1 VPAGALLTCA
11 QMARADALAAAS
23 GVPGTVLM
31 AAAGRAV
38 ADAVAERWPAGPVS
52 VLCGPGNNGG
62 DGFVAARRLADA
74 GWPVRVALLGDRA
87 ALAGDAAWASGLWRG
102 PVEPLSPAAVEGASL
117 VVDALFGA
125 GLSRPLP
132 PEAAAVLR
140 AARAPVVA
148 VDVPSGVHGD
158 TGDDLGGAVPCELTV
173 TFFLKKPGHL
183 LAPGRFLCG
192 EVVVADIGIPAAVL
206 EEVGPRAWENTP
218 SFWRHLLPR
227 PRPQDHKY
235 TRGHAV
241 VVGGPA
247 MTGAARLAARAAQ
260 RAGAGLVTLA
270 APEPAVPVYAAA
282 LEAALVRPL
291 RGPASLA
298 RLLRDRRLGP
308 VVIGPG
314 LGRGPMTRLLVEA
327 AAGAGCGLVLDAD
340 ALTAFAG
347 DAAGLAGL
355 LRGRDAVLTPH
366 PGEFRALFGARDGD
380 RLTLA
385 RAAAA
390 EAGAVV
396 LLKGPDTVVAAP
408 DGRAVVNAGAPPRL
422 ATAGS
427 GDVLAGLV
435 GGLMA
440 QGAPAFEAAAAGA
453 WLHGAAARAAA
464 DGMTASDLPD
474 LLPAAAAAAE
484 SGIDS
489 GADVC

>member
-1 VPAGALLTCA
+1 VPGGALLTCA
-11 QMARADALAAAS
+11 QTARVDALAIAS

-38 ADAVAERWPAGPVS
+38 ADAVAGRWPPGPVS

-74 GWPVRVALLGDRA
+74 GWPVRVALLGDRER
-87 ALAGDAAWASGLWRG
+87 LAGDAAWAAALWRG
-102 PVEPLSPAAVEGASL
+102 PVEPVSPASVEGAAI

-125 GLSRPLP
+125 GLSRPLGP
-132 PEAAAVLR
+132 DAAAALA

-158 TGDDLGGAVPCELTV
+158 TGENVGGAVACELTV

-183 LAPGRFLCG
+183 LAPGRLLCG
-192 EVVVADIGIPAAVL
+192 EVVVADIGIPEAVL
-206 EEVGPRAWENTP
+206 EEIRPSTWENSP
-218 SFWRHLLPR
+218 SLWRHLLPR
-227 PRPQDHKY
+227 PRPDGHKY
-235 TRGHAV
+235 DRGHAV
-241 VVGGPA
+241 VVGGGS

-260 RAGAGLVTLA
+260 RAGAGLVTVA
-270 APEPAVPVYAAA
+270 APAHAVPTYAAA
-282 LEAALVRPL
+282 LEAALVRAAD
-291 RGPASLA
+291 GPAALA
-298 RLLRDRRLGP
+298 RLLRDGRLGP
-308 VVIGPG
+308 VVVGPG
-314 LGRGPMTRLLVEA
+314 LGRGAMTRLLVEA

-340 ALTAFAG
+340 ALTVFAG
-347 DAAGLAGL
+347 DAGRLAGL
-355 LRGRDAVLTPH
+355 LRGRRAVLTPH
-366 PGEFRALFGARDGD
+366 PGEFRALFGARGGD

-390 EAGAVV
+390 ETGAVV

-408 DGRAVVNAGAPPRL
+408 DGRAVVNADAPPWL

-440 QGAPAFEAAAAGA
+440 QGMPAFEAAAAGA
-453 WLHGAAARAAA
+453 WLHGAAARLA
-464 DGMTASDLPD
+464 GPGTTASDLPD
-474 LLPAAAAAAE
+474 LLPAAD
-484 SGIDS
+484 GVVDS
-489 GADVC
+489 DPDVC